1 MSKLQKNVE
10 KKDVTAFKIMS
21 LSAGEIS
28 PALYARVDQTRYQS
42 GLKTCRNFV
51 VSKAGG
57 VESRAGTKF
66 IAQVKDSTKNVRL
79 IEFQFSDTQT
89 YVLEFGDEYM
99 RVYKD
104 AAQLTDLTLTIT
116 GITQANPAVVTY
128 TGTDPTS
135 GQEVFIDDVLGMTQ
149 VNNRNFKIANVNSG
163 ANTFELQELDG
174 TNINSTTYTA
184 YSSAGTAKRVYEI
197 VSPYDHTDLSE
208 LQFVQSAD
216 VITLVHPDY
225 PPYDLARTADTTW
238 TITAATFAPDID
250 RPTSVAATSGG
261 GTGNRIRYRVTAVKE
276 ETYEES
282 LVGLAA
288 SQAITGIT
296 QANPA
301 VVTYTGTDPIDGDE
315 VLIESVAGMTEVNDI
330 YFFIA
335 NVNTGANTFELA
347 GVDSTAYTAYSSGGT
362 FKRVGATLDN
372 VGAGSAAA
380 PHVVTWTAVTDA
392 IEYYIYKE
400 KDGVFGYIG
409 TAGSTTFNDTGIT
422 PDLTETPPIERNPFE
437 GAGNYPSTVT
447 YFQQRKMFANTDND
461 PEKIWGSQSG
471 KFANFT
477 VRSPIQEDDAITFS
491 MAGRKIKEV
500 RHLLDLGKLVVLT
513 VSDESAILGGDNNV
527 LTPSTIS
534 PVTYSYHGSSS
545 VAPILIGANAL
556 YVQARSSIIRDLG
569 FDFQVDGYRGNDL
582 TIFSKH
588 LFEGH
593 TIIDWAFQQIPGSII
608 WIARDDG
615 TLLGLTYIREQQV
628 IGWHRH
634 DFENGLVKDMC
645 VIPEGEEDYL
655 YMVIERTVNSKTVKY
670 IERMS
675 SRFIDEIEDVTIL
688 DSHLSYDGR
697 NTAATTMTLSGGTDW
712 DYEEELTLT
721 SSVSYFTAAEVG
733 NEIHLENAGELI
745 RFTIT
750 GYTGVTVV
758 TGTVNRTVP
767 AAMRSTAL
775 TTWSRAVDEVG
786 GLWHLEGESVSIF
799 ADGFVEASPN
809 NPAYDTVTV
818 TNGVAALSRHYAVVH
833 VGLPITSDIETLN
846 IDTAQ
851 GETVADKNKLIT
863 KVSLHVEKTRG
874 LWAGATEPTGD
885 DAVGG
890 DSGLV
895 EYKLRQAEGYD
906 EPTDMKTEVIDVNI
920 DGNWNSNGR
929 IYVRQVD
936 PVPATIL
943 AIIPIGLV
951 PFSGGR

>member
-1 MSKLQKNVE
+1 MS
-10 KKDVTAFKIMS
+10 AFKITS
-21 LSAGEIS
+21 LASGEIAPS
-28 PALYARVDQTRYQS
+28 LYARVDQSKYQS
-42 GLKTCRNFV
+42 GLKTCRNFTV
-51 VSKAGG
+51 DKAGG
-57 VESRAGTKF
+57 ISNRAGTKF

-116 GITQANPAVVTY
+116 GISQAATAVVTY

-149 VNNRNFKIANVNSG
+149 VNNRNFKIANVNAG
-163 ANTFELQELDG
+163 LNTFELQELDG
-174 TNINSTTYTA
+174 TAINSTAYTA
-184 YSSAGTAKRVYEI
+184 YSSGGTAKRVYEI
-197 VSPYDHTDLSE
+197 VSPYDHEDLAE

-216 VITLVHPDY
+216 VITIVHPEY

-261 GTGNRIRYRVTAVKE
+261 GTGNRIRYRVTATKE

-288 SQAITGIT
+288 AATILTASA
-296 QANPA
+296 ANPVLITTSA
-301 VVTYTGTDPIDGDE
+301 AHNYIDGDE
-315 VLIESVAGMTEVNDI
+315 VLIEGVSNTVGDLINDG
-330 YFFIA
+330 YFFI
-335 NVNTGANTFELA
+335 NVTAADTFELL
-347 GVDSTAYTAYSSGGT
+347 GVDGSALVAGATGT
-362 FKRVGATLDN
+362 SKRVGATLDN
-372 VGAGSAAA
+372 VGTGSAAA

-392 IEYYIYKE
+392 IEYTVYKE

-447 YFQQRKMFANTDND
+447 YFQQRKMFANTDNA
-461 PEKIWGSQSG
+461 PEKVWGSQSG
-471 KFANFT
+471 KFSNFT

-500 RHLLDLGKLVVLT
+500 QHLLDLGKLVVLT

-545 VAPILIGANAL
+545 VSPILIGANAI

-593 TIIDWAFQQIPGSII
+593 TVVDWAFQQIPSSII

-655 YMVIERTVNSKTVKY
+655 YLVIERTVNAKTVKY

-675 SRFIDEIEDVTIL
+675 SRFIEEIEDVTIL

-721 SSVSYFTAAEVG
+721 ASASYFTASEVG

-750 GYTGVTVV
+750 GFTSGTVV

-767 AAMRSTAL
+767 VAMQGVAL

-863 KVSLHVEKTRG
+863 KVALHVEKTRG
-874 LWAGATEPTGD
+874 LWAGATAPTGD

-906 EPTDMKTEVIDVNI
+906 EPTEMKTEVIDVNI

-929 IYVRQVD
+929 IYIRQVD